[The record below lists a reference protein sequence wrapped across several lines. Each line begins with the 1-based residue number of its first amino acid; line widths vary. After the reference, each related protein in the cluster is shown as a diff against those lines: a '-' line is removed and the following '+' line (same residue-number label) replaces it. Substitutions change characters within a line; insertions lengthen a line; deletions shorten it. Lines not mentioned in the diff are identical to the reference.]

1 MEVFVVICYGILIVM
16 TILGFSLGMVRVLTP
31 LVSGI
36 LSLLLMLLLK
46 NWAFGFLFQWAVF
59 QGEHILSRIVV
70 ILLTFVLGSL
80 LFRWVVKAL
89 CLLTKLPIIHGL
101 NRILGAVAGFF
112 EGTMLI
118 WLIMFFIAV
127 FPTVPFFE
135 LCHGQLMTKPFL
147 SFLYE
152 HNFVEFLMEMFTQ
165 ISV

>member
-16 TILGFSLGMVRVLTP
+16 TILGLSLGMVRVLAP

-46 NWAFGFLFQWAVF
+46 NWAFGFLFQWAFF

-70 ILLTFVLGSL
+70 ILLAFVLGSL

-101 NRILGAVAGFF
+101 NRILGAATGFF
-112 EGTMLI
+112 EGTMI
-118 WLIMFFIAV
+118 VWLIMFFIAT
-127 FPTVPFFE
+127 FPTVSFSQ
-135 LCHGQLMTKPFL
+135 LCYGQIVAVPFL

-152 HNFVEFLMEMFTQ
+152 NNFVKFLMELFTQ
-165 ISV
+165 I

>member
-36 LSLLLMLLLK
+36 MSLLLMLLLK

-70 ILLTFVLGSL
+70 ILGSL

-101 NRILGAVAGFF
+101 NRILGAAAGFF

-118 WLIMFFIAV
+118 WLIMFFIAT
-127 FPTVPFFE
+127 FPAVSFSQ
-135 LCHGQLMTKPFL
+135 LCYGQIAAVPFL
-147 SFLYE
+147 SFLYVFE
-152 HNFVEFLMEMFTQ
+152 VIISVQ
-165 ISV
+165 ISLLFFM

>member
-16 TILGFSLGMVRVLTP
+16 TVLGFSLGMVRVLTP

-59 QGEHILSRIVV
+59 QGEHILARIVV
-70 ILLTFVLGSL
+70 ILLAFVLGSL
-80 LFRWVVKAL
+80 LFHWIVKAL

-101 NRILGAVAGFF
+101 NRILGAVAGFV
-112 EGTMLI
+112 EGIMMV
-118 WLIMFFIAV
+118 WLILFFIAV
-127 FPTVPFFE
+127 FPNVLVFQLYYEQLVTV
-135 LCHGQLMTKPFL
+135 PFL

-152 HNFVEFLMEMFTQ
+152 NNFVEFLMELFTQ
-165 ISV
+165 IRV